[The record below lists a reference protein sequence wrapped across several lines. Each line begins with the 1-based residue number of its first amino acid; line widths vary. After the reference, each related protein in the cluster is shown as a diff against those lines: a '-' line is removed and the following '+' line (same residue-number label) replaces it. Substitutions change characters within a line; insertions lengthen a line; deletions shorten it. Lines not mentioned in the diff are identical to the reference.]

1 MIRMYDVRPSLR
13 SLENYIEREKYQGFD
28 CYDALNSPL
37 LSALSF
43 NNKSLK
49 IAFIQAF
56 KMFPVNLRPLFLVPK
71 GYNPKGLGLLLSAT
85 SNLWKATSDKKYLK
99 KLDFL
104 TKLLSQLS
112 SKGYSG
118 NCWGYNFD
126 WQSRVF
132 FVPKFTPTIVNTSYV
147 GHAYLD
153 AYEAT
158 KDESYLRAARSACN
172 FILRDLHRSDDGE
185 FVCFSYTPIDQLKVH
200 NANILGAGLLA
211 RVYSFTQ
218 EQELKQTAKRSI
230 GYVMKHQNTDGSWFY
245 AETHIQ
251 KWIDSFHT
259 GFVLESLKHFIDST
273 GDREF
278 DRNLTAGFDF
288 FIKHFFLEDGTP
300 KYFHDCVFPID
311 IHSAA
316 QGIIT
321 LTKLK
326 SLHPQAEKIRYTLLQ
341 WVIQNM
347 QDKKGFFYFQK
358 RKYYTNKIPYMRWS
372 QAWMYHALAYCIS
385 DEKQNQ
391 GVA

>member
-1 MIRMYDVRPSLR
+1 MEIALDSLR
-13 SLENYIEREKYQGFD
+13 SLENYIEKEKYQGYD

-43 NNKSLK
+43 KNKSLR
-49 IAFIQAF
+49 IAFIQAL
-56 KMFPVNLRPLFLVPK
+56 KILPLNLRPLLLVPR

-85 SNLWKATSDKKYLK
+85 SHLWSVTSDKNYLK
-99 KLDFL
+99 KLGFL
-104 TKLLSQLS
+104 TTLLSQLS

-132 FVPKFTPTIVNTSYV
+132 FVPKYTPTVVNTSYV
-147 GHAYLD
+147 AHAFLD

-158 KDESYLRAARSACN
+158 GDENYLRVARGACD
-172 FILRDLHRSDDGE
+172 FILKDLHCSEDGD
-185 FVCFSYTPIDQLKVH
+185 FICFSYTPIDQLKVH

-211 RVYSFTQ
+211 RVFSFTHE
-218 EQELKQTAKRSI
+218 EQLRQTAKRAV
-230 GYVMKHQNTDGSWFY
+230 GYVMKYQKADGSWNY
-245 AETHIQ
+245 AETNIQ

-273 GDREF
+273 GDKEF
-278 DRNLTAGFDF
+278 EKNLTIGFDF
-288 FIKHFFLEDGTP
+288 FINHFFLENGTP
-300 KYFHDCVFPID
+300 KYFHDRVFPID

-316 QGIIT
+316 QGLLT

-326 SLHPQAEKIRYTLLQ
+326 RFHPQAEAIRNKLMH
-341 WVIQNM
+341 WVIQHM
-347 QDKKGFFYFQK
+347 QDEKGFFYFQK
-358 RKYYTNKIPYMRWS
+358 RKYFTNKISYMRWS
-372 QAWMYHALAYCIS
+372 QAWMYHALTYCVY
-385 DEKQNQ
+385 DEKMNQ